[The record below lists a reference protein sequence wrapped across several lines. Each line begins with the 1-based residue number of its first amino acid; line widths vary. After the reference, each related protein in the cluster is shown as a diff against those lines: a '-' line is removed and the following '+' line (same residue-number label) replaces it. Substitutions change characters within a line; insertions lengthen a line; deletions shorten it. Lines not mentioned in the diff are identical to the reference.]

1 MLQAKKEEEKL
12 TREGFLTVDE
22 CFKAL
27 KEMINDKS
35 PESDGITVV

>member
-27 KEMINDKS
+27 KAPSRM
-35 PESDGITVV
+35 ESR